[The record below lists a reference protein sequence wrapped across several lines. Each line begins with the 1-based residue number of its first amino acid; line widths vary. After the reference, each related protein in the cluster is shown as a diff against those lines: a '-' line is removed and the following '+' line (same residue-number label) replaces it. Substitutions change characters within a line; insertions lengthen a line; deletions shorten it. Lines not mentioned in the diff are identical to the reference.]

1 MKNFKKAVKEI
12 RENVSDNELKT
23 IFEELDNNDNGYITI
38 IEFFKI
44 QMSIILI
51 NFYLIIIYF
60 SKSFNITIK
69 KRQ

>member
-12 RENVSDNELKT
+12 RENISDNELKT

-44 QMSIILI
+44 
-51 NFYLIIIYF
+51 
-60 SKSFNITIK
+60 
-69 KRQ
+69 